1 MKCLKYLMLIFI
13 AFYVGLGQPL
23 NAQPLQKHNNSLR
36 LQLGVFQYNGNNND
50 FLFQNENSFLSAG
63 LTYRRDVS
71 RIFAINITG
80 RYNEWNMNQN
90 MDLQTYAFQALWGI
104 HTYSIS
110 SSWRTNRIIPYAGV
124 GIGYENH
131 NLKTLGKDTT
141 FQRAYIPF
149 EIGVLFNLNPRW
161 SIGLFSEYKLASV
174 SPIDNLLEAPKLR
187 LDLSNI
193 AGVSLSYRFGSN
205 KKEQSVPIIITNQ
218 SIVQN
223 RVLKEK
229 VKDSSFV
236 FPKRVTH
243 DTTLVVLGKDDVD
256 STIVLSS
263 ASINDSTSVF
273 PVEEHRDSTNL
284 AVKEEI
290 RDSSIKVNDSIFVD
304 KVLLPDS
311 IGREALH
318 IPETHDSLTLQ
329 KKSVVV
335 LVKPEAIS
343 DTIRVPV
350 VLDISVNMEKFIMD
364 SKYTAES
371 ASRIEPTEKA
381 HVSSPAPVYEI
392 PNQQLQSQLGQ
403 IDNNLLALQDQ
414 YKIQNQ
420 NIDSELKKMKIMLGA
435 LNAELLILT
444 AAKTITR
451 DGEVK
456 YVNLPSPALKT
467 DSLLYLIDSIY
478 NQRDEDSVRLSLV
491 NTNTSLLNEVKKLQ
505 SENKELADKLARL
518 SKVADSKQISDSL
531 DNVVYTINFEVN
543 STKVDIGQLFKTK
556 TLIDLLKT
564 KPDRKILLSGYADK
578 SGNAKYNLSLSK
590 KRVQAVKEELIK
602 MGVNKNRIMEQ
613 YFGSE
618 KATATNNQNDRKVEL
633 KVLKSF

>member
-1 MKCLKYLMLIFI
+1 MPSLCKNTTIVLNYNWVYFNTMKIIMF
-13 AFYVGLGQPL
+13 FFF
-23 NAQPLQKHNNSLR
+23 R
-36 LQLGVFQYNGNNND
+36 
-50 FLFQNENSFLSAG
+50 
-63 LTYRRDVS
+63 
-71 RIFAINITG
+71 
-80 RYNEWNMNQN
+80 
-90 MDLQTYAFQALWGI
+90 
-104 HTYSIS
+104 YSIS
-110 SSWRTNRIIPYAGV
+110 SSWRANRITPYAGV
-124 GIGYENH
+124 GVGYENH
-131 NLKTLGKDTT
+131 NLKTLGNDTT
-141 FQRAYIPF
+141 YQRAYIPF
-149 EIGVLFNLNPRW
+149 EVGVLFNLNPRW
-161 SIGLFSEYKLASV
+161 SIGVFSEYKLASV

-205 KKEQSVPIIITNQ
+205 KKEQSVPVIITNQ
-218 SIVQN
+218 AFVQK

-236 FPKRVTH
+236 VLKKETNDSTF
-243 DTTLVVLGKDDVD
+243 VVLGTDDID
-256 STIVLSS
+256 STMVLSK
-263 ASINDSTSVF
+263 ARINDSTSVF
-273 PVEEHRDSTNL
+273 PVEENRDSTNL

-290 RDSSIKVNDSIFVD
+290 RDSTSKVNDSIFVD

-311 IGREALH
+311 IGREALL

-329 KKSVVV
+329 KRSVVV
-335 LVKPEAIS
+335 LVKTEAIS

-364 SKYTAES
+364 SKYMAES
-371 ASRIEPTEKA
+371 ANRIEPAEKA
-381 HVSSPAPVYEI
+381 YVTSPAPVYEI
-392 PNQQLQSQLGQ
+392 PNQQMQGQLGQ
-403 IDNNLLALQDQ
+403 IDNNLLALQEQ
-414 YKIQNQ
+414 YKIQNK
-420 NIDSELKKMKIMLGA
+420 NIESELKKMKLMMGA
-435 LNAELLILT
+435 LNAELLLLT
-444 AAKTITR
+444 AVKTNTR
-451 DGEVK
+451 DGEIK
-456 YVNLPSPALKT
+456 YVNLPTPGMKT
-467 DSLLYLIDSIY
+467 DSLLFLIDSIY

-491 NTNTSLLNEVKKLQ
+491 NTNTSLLDEVKKLQ

-531 DNVVYTINFEVN
+531 DNIVYTINFEVN

-564 KPDRKILLSGYADK
+564 KPDHKILLSGYADK

>member
-1 MKCLKYLMLIFI
+1 MLIFI